1 MYYIYICVYIYTHM
15 CICII
20 YIERERI
27 MYIHT
32 IHMISYDHIYV
43 CSLYQAVNDR
53 LHWRCTACC
62 LAVDLLPHVRMSQ
75 K

>member
-1 MYYIYICVYIYTHM
+1 MYYIY
-15 CICII
+15 
-20 YIERERI
+20 RERI